1 MSKPDT
7 VSFQVV
13 VPNNNYFSIGFGSTM
28 RSTDMV
34 VWMANGYQS
43 QTIDLWSTG
52 HDKPLTDGQQDYN
65 TTK

>member
-28 RSTDMV
+28 WSTDMV

-52 HDKPLTDGQQDYN
+52 DWKPLTDGQ
-65 TTK
+65 

>member
-28 RSTDMV
+28 WSTDMV

-52 HDKPLTDGQQDYN
+52 DWKPLTDGQQDYN